1 MTDEMRRSWRSF
13 CWQAMG
19 RRWLPVWIAAV
30 VFLLACAGILTA
42 SWPEPTPTSTPVEL
56 PSNVGVDQ
64 KLDTLV
70 PLDLKF
76 QDETGRDVVLQ
87 EYFADG
93 KPVILNLVYLQ
104 CPMLCNMAM
113 DGLIRN
119 MRALTLSAG
128 RDFRVLTVS
137 FDPREGPELAA
148 ESRQTALRRYA
159 REGAEAGWHFLTGEE
174 SSIRALS
181 EAVGFRYS
189 WNEQRGQ
196 YAHPAVLMILTPEG
210 RLSRYF
216 AGVEYPARDL
226 RLGLVEASEGRI
238 GTATDHVML
247 MCFQYDPATG
257 KYGLVVMNLLRCAGM
272 ATLIV
277 LATSVY
283 MMTRRAAEL
292 SNAAEPEPARRSLVN

>member
-1 MTDEMRRSWRSF
+1 MNHEPRRSWRRL

-19 RRWLPVWIAAV
+19 RRWLPVWIASV

-42 SWPEPTPTSTPVEL
+42 SWPEPIPTSTPVEL
-56 PSNVGVDQ
+56 PSDVGVDQ

-76 QDETGRDVVLQ
+76 KDESGRDVALQ
-87 EYFADG
+87 EYFSDG
-93 KPVILNLVYLQ
+93 KPVVLNLVYLQ

-119 MRALTLSAG
+119 LRALSLSAG
-128 RDFRVLTVS
+128 QDFRVLTVS
-137 FDPREGPELAA
+137 FDPREGPDLAA
-148 ESRQTALRRYA
+148 ESRKTALRRYA
-159 REGAEAGWHFLTGEE
+159 REGAETGWHFLTGEE
-174 SSIRALS
+174 PSIRALS
-181 EAVGFRYS
+181 DAVGFRYS

-196 YAHPAVLMILTPEG
+196 YAHPAVLMLLTPEG

-226 RLGLVEASEGRI
+226 RLGLVEASEGGI

-247 MCFQYDPATG
+247 MCFQYDPTTG

-272 ATLIV
+272 ATMIV
-277 LATSVY
+277 LVTGVY

-292 SNAAEPEPARRSLVN
+292 SHVAGPESASRSVVN

>member
-1 MTDEMRRSWRSF
+1 MTREASPVSSSSGWPVKT
-13 CWQAMG
+13 

-30 VFLLACAGILTA
+30 VFLLASAGILTA
-42 SWPEPTPTSTPVEL
+42 SWPQPTPTGTSIEL
-56 PSNVGVDQ
+56 PQNVGVDQ

-76 QDETGRDVVLQ
+76 RDETGREVLLRD
-87 EYFADG
+87 YFDG
-93 KPVILNLVYLQ
+93 KPVVLNLVYLQ

-119 MRALTLSAG
+119 MRGMTLSAG
-128 RDFRVLTVS
+128 NEFRVLTVS
-137 FDPREGPELAA
+137 FDPREGPELASEA
-148 ESRQTALRRYA
+148 RKTALRRYA
-159 REGAEAGWHFLTGEE
+159 REGAEEGWHFLTGDEP
-174 SSIRALS
+174 SIRSLT

-238 GTATDHVML
+238 GTASDHVML
-247 MCFQYDPATG
+247 MCFQYDPTTG
-257 KYGLVVMNLLRCAGM
+257 KYGLVVMNLIRCAGM

-277 LATSVY
+277 LVTGIY
-283 MMTRRAAEL
+283 MMTRTVER
-292 SNAAEPEPARRSLVN
+292 SVSMEPESVSQPLVN